1 MSNQQANRYLLI
13 SPDYPPPLVGGSL
26 VWLHNLVENCPENFD
41 ILTAALKEGEKEV
54 TDSRHRVFRS
64 RLVVDSHDPPRVRLA
79 VTYLY
84 MVLWLALRSRKV
96 RYRAVLVNPGCIGNS
111 LLILLGRLLRINV
124 IGVGHGEEITV
135 ALYGKGLKAFVKRN
149 LMGFAYKKAAGF
161 FVVCHFCRDLI
172 VGMGGDADTIEVI
185 PSCLNPNKRLPIKES
200 QARGFRILS
209 VGRLIERKG
218 FHCLIDAVQKVKKE
232 VPQVELHI
240 VGEGPFRRVLDEKV
254 RRNDLES
261 YVHLRGRISDEELS
275 KLYQTSDVF
284 VLAHMMLENGD
295 TEGCP
300 TVFSEASGAG
310 LPVIGGTGA
319 GASTVIVEGE
329 TGFIVNARDTD
340 VLAEKIK
347 FLLQN
352 PEVAREMGREGIKKI
367 QRDHNPEINGRR
379 LGEFILRY
387 A

>member
-1 MSNQQANRYLLI
+1 MPNPQANPYLLI

-41 ILTAALKEGEKEV
+41 ILTAVLKEGEKEL
-54 TDSRHRVFRS
+54 TSSRHQVFRS
-64 RLVVDSHDPPRVRLA
+64 PLVIDSHDPPRVRLA
-79 VTYLY
+79 ITYLY
-84 MVLWLALRSRKV
+84 MVLWLAVRSQKV

-111 LLILLGRLLRINV
+111 LLILLGKLLGINV

-135 ALYGKGLKAFVKRN
+135 ALYGKGPKAFIKRT
-149 LMGFAYKKAAGF
+149 LMKFAYKRAAGF

-172 VGMGGDADTIEVI
+172 VDMGANPEAIEVI
-185 PSCLNPNKRLPIKES
+185 PSCLNPNKQLPIRES
-200 QARGFRILS
+200 RESGFRILS
-209 VGRLIERKG
+209 VGRLMERKG
-218 FHCLIDAVQKVKKE
+218 FHCLIDAVQKLKKE
-232 VPQVELHI
+232 LPQVELNI
-240 VGEGPFRRVLDEKV
+240 VGDGPFRSVLEKKI

-261 YVHLRGRISDEELS
+261 YVHLLGQISDEELS

-284 VLAHMMLENGD
+284 VLAHMLLENGD

-300 TVFSEASGAG
+300 TVFSEASGVG

-329 TGFIVNARDTD
+329 TGFIVNSRDTD

-347 FLLQN
+347 YLLEN
-352 PEVAREMGREGIKKI
+352 SEVARQMGREGIKKI
-367 QRDHNPEINGRR
+367 QKDHNPEINGRR
-379 LGEFILRY
+379 LGEFILRF